1 MFSRISLQLLQKF
14 QGGEESKSILYCA
27 VFGKKFR
34 GSRENLFSS
43 IKNCGISRERENS
56 KVCFFLINKT
66 ETSDRIAK
74 TSVRNSITP
83 FVCRPRLCV
92 CRLFA
97 KETTLTEQLRITV
110 DRITFGRSCSL
121 GSFDFHMGGNWE
133 NCQDD

>member
-1 MFSRISLQLLQKF
+1 MFSRISLQLLQK
-14 QGGEESKSILYCA
+14 EEKNRNRYYIVQFLE
-27 VFGKKFR
+27 KKFR

-43 IKNCGISRERENS
+43 IKNCGISRGRENS

-121 GSFDFHMGGNWE
+121 DSFDFHVGGNWE